1 VAGISA
7 AVFSITGLL
16 ALVTL
21 LVPLAARANLA
32 FSLVLAAAGIVL
44 GLVGPLL
51 GEVLALPAVGLTLPS
66 DALILVFLP
75 VLLFETAVA
84 IDGRRLLDDL
94 VPILVLA
101 VVAVLVSTFVV
112 GWALAAVAPVGLV
125 ACLLLAAMV
134 STTDPIA
141 VVGIFR
147 DLGVPHR
154 LSLLIEGESL
164 FNDAAAIA
172 LVSLFLGMLTGERQ
186 PDPLDG
192 ALAFGR
198 GFLGG
203 LAVGG
208 LGGLLV
214 CGGLTLLRGQRFAEI
229 TLTVAAAYLVFLAG
243 EQVHVSGVV
252 AVVTT
257 ALVIGYYGRT
267 LVSAETWSSLVDV
280 WRQLGYWA
288 SALVFLLATMRVPGL
303 LAGMGAGD
311 LGLLAVVVVAALAAR
326 GLVLFGLFP
335 LLTRLGWAEPI
346 APGLRLVVVWGG
358 LRGAISLALA
368 LAVVETPGVPEPVQ
382 HFVAVLCTGFVLVT
396 LFINAP
402 LLRPL
407 IRLLG
412 LDRLSPSDQAVRR
425 RAIATA
431 LDAVRARIRGAAG
444 DYGIAPPL
452 AEELAASY
460 TARLAAAEGAEPA
473 GPVLADETRGGLA
486 MLTARET
493 ALYLRHY
500 REGIVSGRITRT
512 LLANAAR
519 LEDALKTGGVPAYVA
534 ASAATLAFPRG
545 FRLALAA
552 QRRLGLGGPLAGE
565 IATRTET
572 LLMTQAALGEMRAF
586 AAERLPGY
594 GGATPARLVARIL
607 DRRAAAVETALAA
620 LRLQY
625 ADYSKALELHYLE
638 RAALRIEAA
647 EFRRLRAEAVIGHE
661 VFFDLMSGLAR
672 RGALLSRR
680 PRLDLRLDPA
690 TLVARV
696 PAFAGFDPLQR
707 RGLTRLLRPRL
718 VVPGEVI
725 LRRGEPG
732 DAMYFISSGAV
743 EVRLSP
749 HPVRLGSG
757 EFFGE
762 MALLAHAPRNADVV
776 ALGYGTLL
784 ALRARDFHTL
794 FAAGPAPLRQRIG
807 EAARERGQ
815 GGSA

>member
-1 VAGISA
+1 MTGISA
-7 AVFSITGLL
+7 VLLGITGLL

-21 LVPLAARANLA
+21 LVPLAARANIA
-32 FSLVLAAAGIVL
+32 FSLVLAAAGILL
-44 GLVGPLL
+44 GLVGDAA
-51 GEVLALPAVGLTLPS
+51 ALPGGLVLPPE
-66 DALILVFLP
+66 ALIEIFLP

-94 VPILVLA
+94 GPILLLA
-101 VVAVLVSTFVV
+101 VGAVLISTFLI
-112 GWALAAVAPVGLV
+112 GWSLAAVAPVGLV

-134 STTDPIA
+134 STTDPVA

-172 LVSLFLGMLTGERQ
+172 LVALFLDMLTGGRA
-186 PDPLDG
+186 PDALAG

-208 LGGLLV
+208 IGGLLV

-243 EQVHVSGVV
+243 EHVRVSGVV
-252 AVVTT
+252 AVVTA

-267 LVSAETWSSLVDV
+267 LVTAETWSSLVDV

-288 SALVFLLATMRVPGL
+288 SVLVFLLATMRVPGL
-303 LAGMGAGD
+303 LAGIGAGD
-311 LGLLAVVVVAALAAR
+311 LALLAVVVVAALAAR

-335 LLTRLGWAEPI
+335 LLTRVGWAEPI
-346 APGLRLVVVWGG
+346 APGLRLVVVAGG

-368 LAVVETPGVPEPVQ
+368 LAVIETPAVPEPVR
-382 HFVAVLCTGFVLVT
+382 HFVAVLCTGFVLFT
-396 LFINAP
+396 LFVNAP

-412 LDRLSPSDQAVRR
+412 LDRLSPADQAMRR

-431 LDAVRARIRGAAG
+431 IGAVRDRLRAAAG
-444 DYGIAPPL
+444 EYGLAPRL
-452 AEELAASY
+452 AEEMAAGC
-460 TARLAAAEGAEPA
+460 TARLAAVEAAEPA
-473 GPVLADETRGGLA
+473 GPALADETRGALA

-500 REGIVSGRITRT
+500 REGVVSGRITRT

-519 LEDALKTGGVPAYVA
+519 LEDALKTGGVASYLA
-534 ASAATLAFPRG
+534 AGTACLGFSRP

-572 LLMTQAALGEMRAF
+572 LLMTQAALNEMRAF
-586 AAERLPGY
+586 AAERLPGF
-594 GGATPARLVARIL
+594 GGEAPARAVARLL
-607 DRRAAAVETALAA
+607 DRRAAGVETALAA

-625 ADYSKALELHYLE
+625 ADFSKALERHYLE

-647 EFRRLRAEAVIGHE
+647 EFRRLRAEGVIGQE
-661 VFFDLMSGLAR
+661 VFVDLIADLGRRAAR
-672 RGALLSRR
+672 LSRR
-680 PRLDLRLDPA
+680 PTLDLRLDPA
-690 TLVARV
+690 ALVARV
-696 PAFAGFDPLQR
+696 PAFAALDPTQR
-707 RGLTRLLRPRL
+707 AALTRLLRPRL
-718 VVPGEVI
+718 VVPGERI

-743 EVRLSP
+743 EVRLKPS
-749 HPVRLGSG
+749 PVRLGSG

-762 MALLAHAPRNADVV
+762 MALLARAPRNADVV

-784 ALRARDFHTL
+784 GLKARDFDAL
-794 FAAGPAPLRQRIG
+794 LAAGPAPLRRQIG
-807 EAARERGQ
+807 ETARERG
-815 GGSA
+815 GGIG